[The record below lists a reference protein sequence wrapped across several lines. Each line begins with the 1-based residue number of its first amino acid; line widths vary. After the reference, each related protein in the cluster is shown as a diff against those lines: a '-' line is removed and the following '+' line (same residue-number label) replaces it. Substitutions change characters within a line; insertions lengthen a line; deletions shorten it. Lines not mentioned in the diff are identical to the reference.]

1 MNILIIGGNGF
12 IGSHLADGLLKQGY
26 NVRIF
31 DVSNEKFRAPNKLID
46 YRISDLSNS
55 LDLYE
60 SMMDIDVVFHLAST
74 GGFLGRHNATL
85 LVGLPEGMEEKAL
98 AALRK
103 SCRQR
108 VEYLAIPMEGAPLPL
123 PTPVPVTVGG
133 AKVFTLPVERFEEI

>member
-1 MNILIIGGNGF
+1 MEHAPIRYLMTAIVQEQDVDVAERALALLEVPIIHF
-12 IGSHLADGLLKQGY
+12 
-26 NVRIF
+26 
-31 DVSNEKFRAPNKLID
+31 
-46 YRISDLSNS
+46 
-55 LDLYE
+55 
-60 SMMDIDVVFHLAST
+60 AST

-85 LVGLPEGMEEKAL
+85 LIGLPEGLEEKAL

-133 AKVFTLPVERFEEI
+133 AKVFALPVERYEEI